1 LRVVGDEAMET
12 RRVFLVL
19 ADISGY
25 TRFAR
30 LHRLSQA
37 HAETII
43 CDLLDAVIAHTEHPL
58 KLNELLGDAAF
69 FYAPSDGTPATAQ
82 PVFAQVNRFCAAFD
96 QRSRELTGE
105 CSMCVCDACRNAGTL
120 RLKVIVHEGEAVITR
135 LRGFE
140 KLAGEDVILAHRLL
154 KNSIPAQEYVA
165 VTDAVQRL
173 LGDPGGASVE
183 LRRERCDGI
192 GEVTVA
198 VYYTPG
204 EREPAVRQ
212 PSLGSI
218 RRALRMDLYAAGRV
232 FLKAPKR
239 RPKQRARTPLRR

>member
-1 LRVVGDEAMET
+1 MDDAMDT

-43 CDLLDAVIAHTEHPL
+43 CELLETVIAHTEHPM

-69 FYAPSDGTPATAQ
+69 FYAPSDQAPAAAQ
-82 PVFAQVNRFCAAFD
+82 AVLAQVNRFRAAFD
-96 QRSRELTGE
+96 ERSRELTGD
-105 CSMCVCDACRNAGTL
+105 CGMCNCEACRNAGTL
-120 RLKVIVHEGEAVITR
+120 RLKVIIHEGESVITR

-154 KNSIPAQEYVA
+154 KNSIGAQEYVA
-165 VTDAVQRL
+165 VTNPVQRL
-173 LGDPGGASVE
+173 LGEALGAQVE
-183 LRRERCDGI
+183 LRREHVEGI
-192 GEVTVA
+192 GEVGIA
-198 VYYTPG
+198 VYYPPG
-204 EREPAVRQ
+204 GREPATRQ
-212 PSLGSI
+212 RSLRAG
-218 RRALRMDLYAAGRV
+218 REALRRDLYAAGRI
-232 FLKAPKR
+232 FLKLPKR
-239 RPKQRARTPLRR
+239 RPEPPAGDGPPGSRA